1 MCGVGRRRCLRVFC
15 VAFAR
20 CAFWSASST
29 NQANADLSQVDF
41 FVAWFSAGVRVLDL
55 RDPYALREI
64 RHYIPATNKNTRPS
78 CPADEKG
85 IISGKSEQHCKTA
98 IVTNAV
104 GVDDRGYFPRLCLA
118 VMSRS
123 YVYMVY
129 RNNTGRHIV
138 ELSGA
143 ARLIANFN

>member
-1 MCGVGRRRCLRVFC
+1 MSHWFNAGLR
-15 VAFAR
+15 A
-20 CAFWSASST
+20 
-29 NQANADLSQVDF
+29 
-41 FVAWFSAGVRVLDL
+41 LDL